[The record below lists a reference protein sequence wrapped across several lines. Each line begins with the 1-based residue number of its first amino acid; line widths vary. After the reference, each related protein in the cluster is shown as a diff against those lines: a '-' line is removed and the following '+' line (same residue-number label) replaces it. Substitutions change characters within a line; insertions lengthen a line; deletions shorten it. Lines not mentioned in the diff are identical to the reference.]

1 MVALNR
7 GMMGRVIGIVMLI
20 IVALVYVVTHE
31 VFVNILNSVYMVTPH
46 LPLISVIICV
56 AILVLGSI
64 FSIWVARRR
73 SSIAFAKVYL
83 WLVKLEKQNLNRLK
97 VIRTT

>member
-31 VFVNILNSVYMVTPH
+31 VFVNILNSVYMVTPST
-46 LPLISVIICV
+46 I
-56 AILVLGSI
+56 
-64 FSIWVARRR
+64 
-73 SSIAFAKVYL
+73 
-83 WLVKLEKQNLNRLK
+83 N
-97 VIRTT
+97 

>member
-7 GMMGRVIGIVMLI
+7 GMMGRVIGIAMLI

-46 LPLISVIICV
+46 PLISVIICV

-73 SSIAFAKVYL
+73 SSTAFAKVYL
-83 WLVKLEKQNLNRLK
+83 WLVKLEKK
-97 VIRTT
+97 I

>member
-46 LPLISVIICV
+46 PLISVIICV